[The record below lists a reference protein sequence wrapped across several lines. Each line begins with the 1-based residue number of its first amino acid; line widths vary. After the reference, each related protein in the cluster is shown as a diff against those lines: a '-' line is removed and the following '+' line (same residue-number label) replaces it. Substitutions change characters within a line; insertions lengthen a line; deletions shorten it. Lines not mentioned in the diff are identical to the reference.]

1 MDITADHDSE
11 EDLQAFREVEYFI
24 DRFLNV
30 VCDTSRR
37 HILTYLSVVSE
48 QASSPVERSAGEIA
62 QYINLAPSTTSE
74 HLKQLM
80 RMHLLFTR
88 REGKKVYYRL
98 RNQELVQ
105 VFHDLILS
113 LEAHY
118 RHNLLPPLP
127 GEKVLTEPA
136 HPAQL
141 TCSPPDADA
150 GD

>member
-1 MDITADHDSE
+1 MDIATDYDSE
-11 EDLQAFREVEYFI
+11 EDLRAFKEVEYFI
-24 DRFLNV
+24 DQFLNV

-88 REGKKVYYRL
+88 REGKRVYYRL

-113 LEAHY
+113 LETHY
-118 RHNLLPPLP
+118 QRNLLPPVP
-127 GEKVLTEPA
+127 EEQVP
-136 HPAQL
+136 
-141 TCSPPDADA
+141 
-150 GD
+150 